1 MDYFKEILKNFV
13 EARAAEA
20 VAKEA
25 ARAAKAAKKST
36 PKKSKAIVDA
46 DGDVDME
53 DATGDP
59 DNEELDVAGSE
70 KPAKPTK
77 SKKRKPED
85 DAEVD
90 QPHKLFY
97 FNANINP
104 DSTTNRIGQEAK
116 DHN

>member
-1 MDYFKEILKNFV
+1 MDYFKQILKNFV

-20 VAKEA
+20 AAKEA
-25 ARAAKAAKKST
+25 FRAAKAAKKST
-36 PKKSKAIVDA
+36 PKKAKVIVDV

-53 DATGDP
+53 DATGEP
-59 DNEELDVAGSE
+59 ENEELDVAGSV

-77 SKKRKPED
+77 SKKRKSDD

-90 QPHKLFY
+90 RPHKLFH
-97 FNANINP
+97 FNADINQ
-104 DSTTNRIGQEAK
+104 DFTANRLRQETE